1 MKYLKKLYSNFGLSI
16 LLTFQIFFISLIFYP
31 SSAHQDPITG
41 TNKILGGDFT
51 LQSPEGPVS
60 LSDFRGSV
68 VLIFFGYTS
77 CPSVCPISLATIGY
91 AFNKMNQKDLNRT
104 KALFISLDPE
114 RDTLETLKQ
123 YTGYFHKNIVG
134 LTDNIE
140 VLTRV
145 AKQYGMKYEKTIVP
159 ESELGYVISHSSDI
173 IVLNL
178 KGDHSGSFPHNTDS
192 KPLVN
197 HIRNILDKS

>member
-1 MKYLKKLYSNFGLSI
+1 MKYLKKLYSKSGLFF
-16 LLTFQIFFISLIFYP
+16 LLTIKIFFLSLIFYP
-31 SSAHQDPITG
+31 LSAHQKSITG
-41 TNKILGGDFT
+41 TNKVLGGDFT
-51 LQSPEGPVS
+51 LQSHEGPLS
-60 LSDFRGSV
+60 LSDLRGSV

-77 CPSVCPISLATIGY
+77 CPSVCPISLATISY
-91 AFNKMNQKDLNRT
+91 AFNKMNQDDLKRT

-114 RDTLETLKQ
+114 RDDLQVLKQ
-123 YTGYFHKNIVG
+123 YTGYFHQNIVG
-134 LTDNIE
+134 LTDNIK

-178 KGDHSGSFPHNTDS
+178 EGEHSVSFPHDTDS
-192 KPLVN
+192 TPLIN
-197 HIRNILDKS
+197 HILNILHKN

>member
-1 MKYLKKLYSNFGLSI
+1 MKYLKKLYSNFGISVLIVTQVIFI
-16 LLTFQIFFISLIFYP
+16 LLFY
-31 SSAHQDPITG
+31 SSIGAHQKPLIG
-41 TNKILGGDFT
+41 TNKISGGDFT
-51 LQSPEGPVS
+51 LRSSEGPLT
-60 LSDFRGSV
+60 LSDLRGSV

-77 CPSVCPISLATIGY
+77 CPSVCPISLATISH
-91 AFNKMNQKDLNRT
+91 AFNKMNQNDLNRT

-114 RDTLETLKQ
+114 RDNVKILKQ

-134 LTDNIE
+134 LTDSID
-140 VLTRV
+140 VLTKV
-145 AKQYGMKYEKTIVP
+145 AKQYGMKYEKTLVP

-178 KGDHSGSFPHNTDS
+178 KGQPSRSFPHDTDS

-197 HIRNILDKS
+197 YIRKILNGS

>member
-1 MKYLKKLYSNFGLSI
+1 MKYLRKLHSKCGLFF
-16 LLTFQIFFISLIFYP
+16 LLTIHIFFSSLIFYP
-31 SSAHQDPITG
+31 SSAHQKPISG

-51 LQSPEGPVS
+51 LQSYEGPLS
-60 LSDFRGSV
+60 LSDLRGSV

-77 CPSVCPISLATIGY
+77 CASVCPISLATISY
-91 AFNKMNQKDLNRT
+91 VFNKMGKNELKRT

-114 RDTLETLKQ
+114 RDNLQVLKK
-123 YTGYFHKNIVG
+123 YTSYFHQNIVG
-134 LTDNIE
+134 LTDEIE

-159 ESELGYVISHSSDI
+159 DSELGYVISHSSNI

-178 KGDHSGSFPHNTDS
+178 EGEHSGSFPHDTDS
-192 KPLVN
+192 TPLVK
-197 HIRNILDKS
+197 HILNVLDEN